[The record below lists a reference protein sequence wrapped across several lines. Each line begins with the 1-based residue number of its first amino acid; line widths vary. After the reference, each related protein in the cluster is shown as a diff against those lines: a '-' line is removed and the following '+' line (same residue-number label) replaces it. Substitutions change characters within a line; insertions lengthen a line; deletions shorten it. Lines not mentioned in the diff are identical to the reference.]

1 MRIADE
7 FHQRNDFSQES
18 LDEFN
23 GVGDICHI
31 LPGAFQ
37 LGDRNVLMFPYAP
50 RPLLSGH
57 RGPTDRNSH
66 REYQPYYLEVLKA
79 QYKALGKP
87 ENFRYHIHDGG
98 HTIPPKT
105 VIRFFRGQFGSFSSV
120 GRHS

>member
-1 MRIADE
+1 MSLFELLGDDIKPEE
-7 FHQRNDFSQES
+7 FS
-18 LDEFN
+18 

-31 LPGAFQ
+31 VPESFQ

-57 RGPTDRNSH
+57 GGPTDRNSH
-66 REYQPYYLEVLKA
+66 REYQRYYLDVHKA

-105 VIRFFRGQFGSFSSV
+105 VIAFFREQFQFPED
-120 GRHS
+120 